1 MSPVIAP
8 ENGTSW
14 LGLSANELPL
24 AAAVAWA
31 TRPDC
36 GAVVSFSGTA
46 RDHSP
51 GRPDVHRLVY
61 EAYDDQ
67 VLARLAAIEV
77 ELRRRWPEVR
87 AVAML
92 HRTGEVPIGA
102 SAVIVVVS
110 SPHRAEAF
118 AAAQFGIDE
127 LKATAPIW
135 KLESWAGGE
144 DWGTDGRPVRDVAA
158 VPERAR

>member
-1 MSPVIAP
+1 MSPVTPPDRA
-8 ENGTSW
+8 SW
-14 LGLSANELPL
+14 LGLTDDELPL
-24 AAAVAWA
+24 SGAVQWA

-51 GRPDVHRLVY
+51 GRPGVHRLVY
-61 EAYDDQ
+61 EAYADQ
-67 VLARLAAIEV
+67 VIARLEAIEG
-77 ELRRRWPEVR
+77 EIRRQWPAVGR
-87 AVAML
+87 VAMV
-92 HRTGEVPIGA
+92 HRTGEVPIGEA
-102 SAVIVVVS
+102 AVIVVVS

-135 KLESWAGGE
+135 KRESWAGGD
-144 DWGTDGRPVRDVAA
+144 DWGTGAQPVRDVAG
-158 VPERAR
+158 VSEQVR